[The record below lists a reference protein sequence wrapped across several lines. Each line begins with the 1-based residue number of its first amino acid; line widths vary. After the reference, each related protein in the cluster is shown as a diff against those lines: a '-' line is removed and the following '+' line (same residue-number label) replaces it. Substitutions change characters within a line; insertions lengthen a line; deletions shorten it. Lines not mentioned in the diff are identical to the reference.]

1 MRTLLNIIWHFPFF
15 GFLLA
20 LWYAIWG
27 VLFCCTIILLPVGLG
42 YLHFARFL
50 LSPFS
55 SAMVSKSDLAKLTG
69 KRSNA
74 AVSAYSTV
82 IRIVYFPFGLL
93 NAIGAI
99 FLIAVQ
105 FVSLIGIPCGLV
117 WAKGLATIF
126 NPVNKIRV
134 PKVVAD
140 EIRRLKEQGQL
151 DKYTGGASS
160 QVSAELAGYT
170 EEEESMENLF
180 DAGKI
185 KSGLSKAPR
194 WQLAVPVA
202 LLVLPFLLTLLGAI
216 LPTGRFSVMLVYNI
230 APVFNLLNML
240 LGLGAGIY
248 LLVKHKQNKT
258 LKITAMLF
266 ILLFVIFMLS
276 FMLSDF
282 IGMLLGLAAV
292 ALIIGEFYGTPT
304 EQPVLQMAEENE

>member
-20 LWYAIWG
+20 LWYAILG
-27 VLFCCTIILLPVGLG
+27 VLFCCTIILLPIGLG

-99 FLIAVQ
+99 LLIAVQ

-194 WQLAVPVA
+194 WQVAAPVA
-202 LLVLPFLLTLLGAI
+202 LLILPFLLTLLGAI
-216 LPTGRFSVMLVYNI
+216 LPMGRFSVMLVYNI
-230 APVFNLLNML
+230 APVFNLLDML
-240 LGLGAGIY
+240 LCLGAGIY

-258 LKITAMLF
+258 LKIAAMLF
-266 ILLFVIFMLS
+266 ILLFVI

-292 ALIIGEFYGTPT
+292 VLSIGEFYGTPS
-304 EQPVLQMAEENE
+304 EQPILQMAEENE